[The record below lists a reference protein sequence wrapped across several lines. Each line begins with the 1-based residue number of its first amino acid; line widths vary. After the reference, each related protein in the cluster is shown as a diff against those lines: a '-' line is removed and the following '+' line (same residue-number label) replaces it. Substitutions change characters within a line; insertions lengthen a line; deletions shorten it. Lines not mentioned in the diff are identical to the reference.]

1 MRQSP
6 RYKSLESADS
16 EQASSHNP
24 TPARFYSIS
33 YSRYFPTLIMKQE
46 VDLEQKLQH
55 LIVCSLD
62 HSVLYGAV
70 ISHPGEQG
78 EKANPVAFDT
88 VSPKPSQEDPGC
100 PDGGLQAWLVVLGVR
115 LPMQISLWTIT
126 DNVLGFLCYLR
137 NVSSL
142 RYTVYLSSLIQG
154 TLLAD
159 LALRF
164 PGGLVDPTWCSGFK
178 LQVLISLRHTQ

>member
-1 MRQSP
+1 MNLRGNRVQDISF
-6 RYKSLESADS
+6 LNLADS

-46 VDLEQKLQH
+46 VDLEQKLQP

-100 PDGGLQAWLVVLGVR
+100 PDGGL
-115 LPMQISLWTIT
+115 P
-126 DNVLGFLCYLR
+126 
-137 NVSSL
+137 
-142 RYTVYLSSLIQG
+142 
-154 TLLAD
+154 
-159 LALRF
+159 
-164 PGGLVDPTWCSGFK
+164 
-178 LQVLISLRHTQ
+178 